1 MGLQVCVTMPDL
13 NFILEGRSNRKFMLE
28 GKYWAPLFKKR
39 KRKENP
45 LSFLLWKNVDIGKIP
60 ENGVILGKSY
70 FLVPQQLWTYGQ
82 GSFI

>member
-1 MGLQVCVTMPDL
+1 MCVTMPDL
-13 NFILEGRSNRKFMLE
+13 NFILEGRSNRVYVGRKILGSFV
-28 GKYWAPLFKKR
+28 KKKKKKR
-39 KRKENP
+39 KP

-60 ENGVILGKSY
+60 ENGVTLGKSY